1 MANND
6 RDAGRRKNVPAQ
18 AVRPGDRVEID
29 GGYPEKVD
37 EVVMR
42 PGSVELSLSGGFAGP
57 RRMRFGKADMVR
69 VAVGGSGSVTKGVR
83 REG

>member
-6 RDAGRRKNVPAQ
+6 RDAGRWKNVLAQ
-18 AVRPGDRVEID
+18 AVRPGDRVTID

-37 EVVMR
+37 RVLMR

-57 RRMRFGKADMVR
+57 RRMRFGKDGMVR
-69 VAVGGSGSVTKGVR
+69 VDAGSGAVTKGVR
-83 REG
+83 HEG

>member
-1 MANND
+1 MANNEK
-6 RDAGRRKNVPAQ
+6 DAGRWKSVLAQ
-18 AVRPGDRVEID
+18 AVRPGDRVTID

-37 EVVMR
+37 RVVMR

-57 RRMRFGKADMVR
+57 RRMRFGKDDR
-69 VAVGGSGSVTKGVR
+69 VQMAAGSGAVTKGVR

>member
-1 MANND
+1 MANNEK
-6 RDAGRRKNVPAQ
+6 DARRWKCVPAQ
-18 AVRPGDRVEID
+18 AVRPGDRVTID

-37 EVVMR
+37 MVVVR

-57 RRMRFGKADMVR
+57 RRMRFGTADMVR
-69 VAVGGSGSVTKGVR
+69 VAAGGSGAVTKGVR